1 MPKHK
6 KGVIGVQGTGIVR
19 KVDIMGRITI
29 PKEVR
34 QKLNITEDVT
44 PLELYIYGEDTIILR
59 KYIPMDTCAICA
71 KHVQD
76 NEEVVDYRDKTV
88 CMDCIRELRKM

>member
-1 MPKHK
+1 MPKTR
-6 KGVIGVQGTGIVR
+6 KGVIEMEGTGIVR

-34 QKLNITEDVT
+34 EKLSIIEDVT

-59 KYIPMDTCAICA
+59 KYIPMETCAICA
-71 KHVQD
+71 KHIQD
-76 NEEVVDYRDKTV
+76 GEEVVDYRDKLV
-88 CMDCIRELRKM
+88 CMDCIKELRKM